1 MTHFTKSILLISLFV
16 LMSILTACGGDDSNA
31 PIAGGGADTP
41 QTAVEQFLR
50 AAFEGEVE
58 RAISYVCN
66 AQREPMRLTYADMGA
81 AYAALAEV
89 TIDFS
94 EITYEVTSED
104 ADAGTAII
112 AITGNLRVTVG
123 DEERLIDL
131 TERFKTVNLK
141 KEDELWRVC

>member
-1 MTHFTKSILLISLFV
+1 MTHITKSILSISLLI
-16 LMSILTACGGDDSNA
+16 LMSILTACGGDDGNT

-41 QTAVEQFLR
+41 QAAVEQFLR

-66 AQREPMRLTYADMGA
+66 AQREPMRLTYAEMGA
-81 AYAALAEV
+81 AYAALEEV
-89 TIDFS
+89 TVDFA
-94 EITYEVTSED
+94 ELTYEVTSED
-104 ADAGTAII
+104 VDAGTAVL

-123 DEERLIDL
+123 SEERLIDL
-131 TERFKTVNLK
+131 TERFKTINLK